1 LALLRF
7 AQLHELVETEGVS
20 QSVDRVELA
29 SDEDAFEDIVV
40 REAARAQGIDVII
53 RDLVGVLS
61 QLHAQTEQRPVFL
74 LDRQRVDIRRFGRR
88 GGFLAASYGPQEK

>member
-1 LALLRF
+1 LANLGF
-7 AQLHELVETEGVS
+7 EQLHELVEAEGVG
-20 QSVDRVELA
+20 QAIDRVELA

-61 QLHAQTEQRPVFL
+61 QLHAQKEQRLVFL
-74 LDRQRVDIRRFGRR
+74 LDRQRVDIRRFGRLR
-88 GGFLAASYGPQEK
+88 RFLAASYGPQEK